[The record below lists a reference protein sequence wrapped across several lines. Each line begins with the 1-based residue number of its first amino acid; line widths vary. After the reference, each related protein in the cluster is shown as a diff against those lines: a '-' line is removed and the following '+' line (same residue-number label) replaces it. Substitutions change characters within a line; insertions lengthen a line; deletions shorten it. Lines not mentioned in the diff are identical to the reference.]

1 MAAFMRI
8 LLYEWEAYL
17 QYDVKWIC
25 GEAGIKLDTF
35 TWKFT
40 NKNIDVGF
48 EMWFH
53 KSVDLKQYDAILSI
67 NYWPMLSKVAQQG
80 GIRYLAWCYDN
91 PLNVTHLEETL
102 GNPVNYVFFFDRIQ
116 AQKYRNAGFEAVHY
130 LPLGVNSSRLKNL
143 RTTQQEQQRYTS
155 DVTFVGSLYESRM
168 QELRAIMDE
177 YTRGYLDAAMAV
189 QQNLYGCYL
198 IDELVTDE
206 LVFEINDYVK
216 AQNPGTSFCLR
227 KEALTFA
234 MASEVTRKE
243 RLILLTLLGRRF
255 DTRLYSFQKSDI
267 LKGVKCFPPI
277 DYVTEMPKVFA
288 CTKINLN
295 PTLRCI
301 QSGIPLRA
309 LDVMGAGGF
318 LLSNYQEELAEQFRD
333 GQEMVLYESVEDAV
347 AKTDFY
353 LKNTTLRCK
362 IAANA
367 RNRVLSEYTL
377 QSRFRKILQTGGV
390 L

>member
-1 MAAFMRI
+1 MVAFMRI
-8 LLYEWEAYL
+8 LLYEWESYL

-25 GEAGIKLDTF
+25 REAEIELDTF

-40 NKNIDVGF
+40 NKNIDEEF
-48 EMWFH
+48 EVWFR

-91 PLNVTHLEETL
+91 PLNVTHMEETL
-102 GNPVNYVFFFDRIQ
+102 GNQVNHVFFFDRIQ
-116 AQKYRNAGFEAVHY
+116 AQKYQSAGFDTVHY

-143 RTTQQEQQRYTS
+143 QVTQQEQQKYAADIS
-155 DVTFVGSLYESRM
+155 FVGSLYESRM
-168 QELRAIMDE
+168 QELREIMDE

-198 IDELVTDE
+198 IEELVTEE
-206 LVFEINDYVK
+206 LVLDINDYVA
-216 AQNPGTSFCLR
+216 AQNPGTSFYLL

-255 DTRLYSFQKSDI
+255 DTRLYSFQESDI
-267 LKGVKCFPPI
+267 LQGVKCFPPI

-318 LLSNYQEELAEQFRD
+318 LLSNYQEELAEQFQD
-333 GQEMVLYESVEDAV
+333 GKDMVFYESVEDAV
-347 AKTDFY
+347 AKAEFF
-353 LKNTTLRCK
+353 LKNKSRRCE
-362 IAANA
+362 IAVNG
-367 RNRVLSEYTL
+367 RSKVLSEYTL
-377 QSRFRKILQTGGV
+377 QKQLRRILQIGGV